1 MRSLW
6 AAHSGK
12 ENIDKI
18 KYSPISGEVNQT
30 ALFKSFLKLKNQQ
43 EKSILK
49 SLMSPKQS
57 PDVPNSYEIHKC
69 EDKLEHR
76 WYDLLATEIVYS
88 IDNLIFFIYWDYL
101 SPMRI

>member
-12 ENIDKI
+12 ENIDKT
-18 KYSPISGEVNQT
+18 KYSPIPGEVNQT

-43 EKSILK
+43 EESILK
-49 SLMSPKQS
+49 SLMSPRQS

-69 EDKLEHR
+69 KDKLEHR

-101 SPMRI
+101 SPMRT